1 MHVSLINV
9 KAFFYSKKKLV
20 FHKVTNLIS
29 KCKDHSKDIKQKK
42 KILCFSYACLR
53 EIKTLHHDNNYADIF
68 TRLKHIHM
76 NSSYD

>member
-1 MHVSLINV
+1 MLKH
-9 KAFFYSKKKLV
+9 FFIRKKV
-20 FHKVTNLIS
+20 TFHKVTNLIS

-53 EIKTLHHDNNYADIF
+53 EIKTLHHDNNYAVIF

>member
-9 KAFFYSKKKLV
+9 KAFFLFGKKV
-20 FHKVTNLIS
+20 TFHKVTNLIS

-42 KILCFSYACLR
+42 KILCFSYAWLR
-53 EIKTLHHDNNYADIF
+53 EIKTLHHDNNYAVIF